1 MIIFNQLKR
10 LSAVEGRVDTS
21 SDTFYNRGYGTP
33 SADCRI
39 EERAGVLGKLTFTAG
54 GFADDFEYSGHPLC
68 DPPSGGVD
76 RLGGR
81 NLSLIFFFPPFF
93 FYLFIYLYRVSPR
106 WGEALGRNK
115 MSFFQEKI
123 FLTKK
128 NIFRPGANAL
138 KIRVKIFEIYKNILT
153 KTSRTSYRAWGVI
166 EEPE

>member
-1 MIIFNQLKR
+1 M
-10 LSAVEGRVDTS
+10 
-21 SDTFYNRGYGTP
+21 
-33 SADCRI
+33 
-39 EERAGVLGKLTFTAG
+39 LGKLPFTAG

-76 RLGGR
+76 RVVGR
-81 NLSLIFFFPPFF
+81 NLSLSFFFFFFSPF

-138 KIRVKIFEIYKNILT
+138 LITLFGPFFFFFNPLDPKPDFRPTFEFWFLGLSN
-153 KTSRTSYRAWGVI
+153 R
-166 EEPE
+166 